1 MIMTESSQTDFR
13 AGRLDTP
20 DSAQGGGMEV
30 LCAFDEQYVR
40 HTATMLC
47 SLLEHNT
54 VSRIHLFYS
63 SVDDQEL
70 AKLESFVAGYGSTI
84 VRYKMAP
91 ANFQDF
97 RVDKWVS
104 IATYYRIL
112 APRILPTNID
122 KILYLDSDI
131 IVRGSLNDLWNTD
144 LRDRALA
151 AVGELADSR
160 AVNLVGL
167 PSGAKYFN
175 GGVLLIN
182 LVFWRENS
190 IYERATAFIRDNPE
204 KVELWD
210 QDALNAILVQS
221 WIELPAHWNAQ
232 HHFITGLPATRIAHL
247 SPEQLA
253 TVPLSEPAVV
263 HFDGGTK
270 PWHWSCRHPFQY
282 EYRKYRVKTPWPRYE
297 LEGKPRL
304 RHKLRR
310 SVRSFARAVLPASLR
325 KWLRSRITSLEWL
338 NLLYPRC
345 R

>member
-1 MIMTESSQTDFR
+1 
-13 AGRLDTP
+13 
-20 DSAQGGGMEV
+20 
-30 LCAFDEQYVR
+30 
-40 HTATMLC
+40 
-47 SLLEHNT
+47 
-54 VSRIHLFYS
+54 
-63 SVDDQEL
+63 
-70 AKLESFVAGYGSTI
+70 
-84 VRYKMAP
+84 MAP

-112 APRILPTNID
+112 APRILPINID
-122 KILYLDSDI
+122 KVLYLDSDI

-167 PSGAKYFN
+167 PPGAKYFN

-182 LVFWRENS
+182 LAFWRENS

-210 QDALNAILVQS
+210 QDALNAILVHS

-232 HHFITGLPATRIAHL
+232 HHFITGLPAARIVHL
-247 SPEQLA
+247 TPEQRA
-253 TVPLSEPAVV
+253 MVPLSEPAVV
-263 HFDGGTK
+263 HFDGDTK

-282 EYRKYRVKTPWPRYE
+282 EYRKYRLKTPWPQYR

-304 RHKLRR
+304 HCTTFSAKFCSGYAPGEPAKVAAITHHKFTRMAEL
-310 SVRSFARAVLPASLR
+310 ALPAVSVIIPFLNPGLFLR
-325 KWLRSRITSLEWL
+325 EAIESVIAQTDSDWE
-338 NLLYPRC
+338 LLLVDDGATDGSADIAHSYAERHPEKHFLSGPPRTTKLWC
-345 R
+345 ECFA